1 MLQVP
6 AGVAQ
11 LAEQPSCKRQV
22 SGSNPLTGSRKS
34 GTCLHCSRKSIRYM
48 REAQGPNQFC
58 SYAMP
63 DGRRLARDGARRSV
77 PALRRG
83 PWRRRLGGFVIVGA
97 SYALPVILPQITD
110 ERWHWFG
117 SVWFDFGEPLS
128 LLPGVILIALLAP
141 LVSYRR
147 RDALTM
153 LVPPYGIRVAWRAG
167 TRLAQLPRRDW
178 PALSDEIMLSG
189 RWAGQIAAALGKYE
203 TWRQPR
209 IKPAGQVATP
219 ADVDRPDPAQLGIT
233 SNVSGSGP

>member
-1 MLQVP
+1 MRTSGPSSANMHGAP

-48 REAQGPNQFC
+48 REAQGPKQFR
-58 SYAMP
+58 SYAMR

-77 PALRRG
+77 PALRPG
-83 PWRRRLGGFVIVGA
+83 PWRRRLGGLVIVGA

-128 LLPGVILIALLAP
+128 LLPG
-141 LVSYRR
+141 
-147 RDALTM
+147 
-153 LVPPYGIRVAWRAG
+153 
-167 TRLAQLPRRDW
+167 
-178 PALSDEIMLSG
+178 
-189 RWAGQIAAALGKYE
+189 
-203 TWRQPR
+203 
-209 IKPAGQVATP
+209 
-219 ADVDRPDPAQLGIT
+219 
-233 SNVSGSGP
+233 